1 MITPPVAPAHSV
13 GDTDRADTS
22 HLVRFVPAVPYA
34 ITGAIL
40 SLAEI
45 GGPDRNDTV
54 RLALNLY
61 LGGEWDEDRRPS
73 TGTPTLETVAA

>member
-1 MITPPVAPAHSV
+1 MIISAVSPAHSV
-13 GDTDRADTS
+13 GDTDRPDTS
-22 HLVRFVPAVPYA
+22 RLVRFVPAVPYA

-54 RLALNLY
+54 RLALTLY
-61 LGGEWDEDRRPS
+61 LGDEGRRPS
-73 TGTPTLETVAA
+73 TRTLTLGTVAA